1 VPNLTTPAVK
11 VESQNPSNL
20 LVGVGSGLIEALNAR
35 NPAEQQG
42 FLTANLSENALKEK
56 SAADRAVLLQKAS
69 DQSGGVEL
77 VNTTVVSR
85 DLVEF
90 HVSSRRGEHRAK
102 IYVFGDKRQPGK
114 IREFGFVPEPSP
126 GFLEQ
131 DKWPS
136 TRLSE
141 SEVIEEMYRH
151 VDLHDKNDVFS
162 GAVLV
167 AKDNKVIFE
176 KAVGLAERSFSVP
189 TRMDTKFHLGSM
201 NKMFTSLS
209 IAQLVE
215 QGRLSFEDRISKVLP
230 EYPNKEN
237 AEKIAIHH
245 LLTHTAGLGSLF
257 DRAGYD
263 RREKYANS
271 ISYFKLFAKEPL
283 IFEPGTNHSY
293 SNEGFIVLGAVI
305 EKLTGQNYHD
315 YVRERI
321 FRPSGMLD
329 TDAYAMD
336 EVIPNLAVG
345 YARFEDDPFGID
357 RRRPNWMFLGWR
369 GNACGGGYS
378 TSLDLLKF
386 SNALRHYKFVGKDL
400 TEKLTSKQSS
410 MPGYGMG
417 FQLEERNGRKI
428 VGHGGGGPNSGINSQ
443 LSMFWDGSYTVAVL
457 GNYDAPAASNLTGG
471 ICEFLAYQ

>member
-1 VPNLTTPAVK
+1 LTGQGFK
-11 VESQNPSNL
+11 VESQKSSNP
-20 LVGVGSGLIEALNAR
+20 LVEVGSDLIETLNDG
-35 NPAEQQG
+35 NPAEQER
-42 FLTANLSENALKEK
+42 FLASNLSDNSLKEK
-56 SAADRAVLLQKAS
+56 SASDRAVLLQRAW

-77 VNTTVVSR
+77 VKTTVVSR
-85 DLVEF
+85 DLIELHVE
-90 HVSSRRGEHRAK
+90 SRKGGHRAK
-102 IYVFGDKRQPGK
+102 IFVFGDKRQSGK

-126 GFLEQ
+126 QFVEQ
-131 DKWPS
+131 DTWPS
-136 TRLSE
+136 THVSD
-141 SEVIEEMYRH
+141 SEVIKEISRH
-151 VDLHDKNDVFS
+151 VDLHDMDDVFS

-176 KAVGLAERSFSVP
+176 KAVGLAEKSFNNP
-189 TRMDTKFHLGSM
+189 NRMDTKFNLGSM

-209 IAQLVE
+209 IAKLVE

-263 RREKYANS
+263 RTEKYATS
-271 ISYFKLFAKEPL
+271 SSYFKMFAKEPL

-305 EKLTGQNYHD
+305 EKLTGQNYHE
-315 YVRERI
+315 YVREHI
-321 FRPSGMLD
+321 FRPAGMPD
-329 TDAYAMD
+329 TDAYALD
-336 EVIPNLAVG
+336 DVTPNLAVG

-357 RRRPNWMFLGWR
+357 QRRPNWMFLGWR

-378 TSLDLLKF
+378 TALDLLKF

-457 GNYDAPAASNLTGG
+457 GNYDAPAASNLTSG